1 MSTTKS
7 SKTVK
12 STSAKSSTKSTES
25 APLRATARK
34 ASLQV
39 EAEEMQKLYEFDVEG
54 LKLKFKKKQHDL
66 ECSIKMAE
74 AVEKVLAE
82 EDQETKKPKIL
93 MLIETDL
100 VALKENTKQ
109 NEIHDWIKR
118 NNEYDKVWKT
128 CANEQEQVCA
138 KTDVNIKKPTRID
151 DVYEITEDM
160 TEN

>member
-12 STSAKSSTKSTES
+12 STSTKSTES
-25 APLRATARK
+25 ARLRATARR

-39 EAEEMQKLYEFDVEG
+39 EAEEMQKLYELEVEG

-82 EDQETKKPKIL
+82 DQETEKPEML
-93 MLIETDL
+93 MPIETDL
-100 VALKENTKQ
+100 AVLKENTKQ
-109 NEIHDWIKR
+109 KEIQDWIKR
-118 NNEYDKVWKT
+118 NDEYDKVWKMY
-128 CANEQEQVCA
+128 ANEQEQVCA
-138 KTDVNIKKPTRID
+138 KTDVNIKKPTKM
-151 DVYEITEDM
+151 YM
-160 TEN
+160 K